1 MNNKIYGAI
10 NFRIFVHFRDDEE
23 WLANRKVMNA
33 MLLRN
38 DFQLAHTVIENVSED
53 LIAEWN
59 RKIKTADN
67 FTQVTELMAGLYTWA
82 IKGTLKD
89 ICVVN
94 LKSYSRK

>member
-1 MNNKIYGAI
+1 
-10 NFRIFVHFRDDEE
+10 
-23 WLANRKVMNA
+23 

-53 LIAEWN
+53 LIVEWN

-67 FTQVTELMAGLYTWA
+67 FTHVTELMAGLYTWA
-82 IKGTLKD
+82 IKGTLNE

-94 LKSYSRK
+94 LKSYSRT